1 MQFDPTYNPFSLV
14 GKTILITGASSGI
27 GRFTAIECSKLGAT
41 CVITGRNEERLNET
55 LLQMVGNN
63 HISIIAEMKDE
74 FAINNL
80 VQQLPVLDGIVNN
93 AGYQEFAP
101 IAYIHKNKL
110 ESMLSVNTVAPIVL
124 TQKILKARKLL
135 KNGSLVFTSSLA
147 GAGLGT
153 PGNAMYAASKGAIS
167 SYIHVAAIE
176 LATKGIRVNAVCPG
190 MVDTS
195 IMANSAVSEE
205 DLKQDMQNYPL
216 GRYGRPEEIAYAII
230 YLLSDASHWV
240 TGTNM
245 IIDGG
250 LLVK

>member
-27 GRFTAIECSKLGAT
+27 GRATAIECSKLGAT
-41 CVITGRNEERLNET
+41 CIITGRNEERLNET
-55 LLQMVGNN
+55 LSHMVGSC
-63 HISIIAEMKDE
+63 HTSIIAEMKDE
-74 FAINNL
+74 YAITNL
-80 VQQLPVLDGIVNN
+80 VQQLPILDGIVNN

-101 IAYIHKNKL
+101 ISFIKKDKL
-110 ESMLSVNTVAPIVL
+110 ESILSVNTVAPIVL
-124 TQKILKARKLL
+124 SQKILKAKKLH

-147 GAGLGT
+147 GVGLGT

-176 LATKGIRVNAVCPG
+176 LSSKGIRVNAVCPG

-205 DLKQDMQNYPL
+205 DLQQDMLNYPL
-216 GRYGRPEEIAYAII
+216 GRYGKPEEIAHAII
-230 YLLSDASHWV
+230 YLLSDASKWV

-250 LLVK
+250 LLIK